1 MQYQGTMKTTFPI
14 NKDDWR
20 YVEVYG
26 ADFRDELIMMAKT
39 VDKLNLWHWFK
50 AESPPT
56 DKGYSFW
63 GHENVDLISNSLPQN
78 NHSGATF
85 AFAMRQMQ
93 FIAKN
98 GFDHWN
104 NLKQ

>member
-1 MQYQGTMKTTFPI
+1 MQYQGTMKTTYPN
-14 NKDDWR
+14 NKEGWR

-26 ADFRDELIMMAKT
+26 TDFRDELIMMANT
-39 VDKLNLWHWFK
+39 VDKLNLWQWFK
-50 AESPPT
+50 SESPP
-56 DKGYSFW
+56 DHKGYSYW
-63 GHENVDLISNSLPQN
+63 GHENVNLINKSLPQN

-85 AFAMRQMQ
+85 AFAMRVMQ
-93 FIAKN
+93 SIAKN

>member
-1 MQYQGTMKTTFPI
+1 MQSQGTIKTTFPN

-26 ADFRDELIMMAKT
+26 KDFRDELIMMAKT
-39 VDKLNLWHWFK
+39 VDKLNLWNWFK
-50 AESPPT
+50 TESPPT
-56 DKGYSFW
+56 DKGYAW
-63 GHENVDLISNSLPQN
+63 WENANVNLISDSLPQN
-78 NHSGATF
+78 NHSGTTF

-98 GFDHWN
+98 GFDRWN
-104 NLKQ
+104 S